1 MQNAWRFVDDEAL
14 RERLKEAK
22 GIGTPATR
30 AEIIGG
36 LKRQGFLTAQGKN
49 IVPTEPGLSLF
60 GVLKRA
66 DPDLVDPGVT
76 ARLECLLD
84 DVVLGKQE
92 MVGAID
98 AVCEVAQRIIGKLTE
113 SSGGGPPLL
122 GGHGGVG
129 TRPPTSTM
137 KPRAG
142 NRTRQKSAKSSTGRS
157 KSGGVSRKSIDH
169 AAGNELDAMPGKAVA
184 RSALASVGTGSN
196 LDAAGGK
203 RGRISKKPPP
213 KRPRRA
219 TADAAPSSV
228 AHPPTSGPQ
237 SATETPLRIP
247 FGNKAIAL
255 DLGARYR
262 PGGWY
267 APPGVDLAAFGER
280 GWL

>member
-1 MQNAWRFVDDEAL
+1 
-14 RERLKEAK
+14 
-22 GIGTPATR
+22 
-30 AEIIGG
+30 
-36 LKRQGFLTAQGKN
+36 
-49 IVPTEPGLSLF
+49 LF

-92 MVGAID
+92 MIGAID

-122 GGHGGVG
+122 GARGGG
-129 TRPPTSTM
+129 GARPPASTM
-137 KPRAG
+137 KPCAG
-142 NRTRQKSAKSSTGRS
+142 KRTRQKNIKSSNGRS
-157 KSGGVSRKSIDH
+157 KSGGVSRTFIEQ

-184 RSALASVGTGSN
+184 RSAVASAGAGSN

-203 RGRISKKPPP
+203 RGRTSKKAPTR
-213 KRPRRA
+213 RPRRA
-219 TADAAPSSV
+219 TANAAPSSV
-228 AHPPTSGPQ
+228 AHPPASGPQ

-262 PGGWY
+262 SGGWY